1 MFLETLLFAE
11 ILSYAVAGKF
21 LLPMISGQFAIS
33 TVALSAYNTIR
44 SPEQS
49 RDLLILPLSIVFHA
63 FAMPFAHIWAACT
76 IFEDSWGKTD
86 RRAPV
91 AGESNQAAGR
101 LSPVDLGSAV
111 WVLVV
116 TSFAMRL
123 LVHVF
128 GDYIGR
134 Q

>member
-21 LLPMISGQFAIS
+21 LLPTISGQFAIS

-49 RDLLILPLSIVFHA
+49 RDLLILALSIVFHA
-63 FAMPFAHIWAACT
+63 FAMPFAHVWAACT
-76 IFEDSWGKTD
+76 IFEDPWGKTD
-86 RRAPV
+86 RGTPL
-91 AGESNQAAGR
+91 AGESNKAAGR
-101 LSPVDLGSAV
+101 LNPVDLGSAA
-111 WVLVV
+111 WILVV
-116 TSFAMRL
+116 TSFVMRL
-123 LVHVF
+123 VVSVF